1 MQAPTQKSSGRVY
14 LIGASFRE
22 PQLSNVRAT
31 ECLAMANL
39 ILCDGSLDRRIT
51 ELASPSA
58 EVIWLNAIA
67 PEGPAEQWPL
77 PEVVTRLVRCARA
90 GKVAV
95 HLKDGDRRLFNHD
108 IEELEALREAA
119 VTVEVVP
126 GVAVAT
132 DVAGRV
138 PNSGRDAPRPL
149 SGNQVLLTRPGD
161 QSADLLA
168 ILQDLGAEVTVQ
180 PAIRIGPPATWQ
192 PVDQAIA
199 RLDCYDWLVFSSVN
213 GVHYLLERIRALGRD
228 VQRLAAMKL
237 AAIGPATAERLQQYH
252 LNVATTPPEYRAE
265 SFADMLA
272 DQAAGKRF
280 LLARASRGRE
290 ILAERL
296 RAAGGEVDQVV
307 VYTSYDVEH
316 PGPGIALAIQAGQFD
331 WVTVT
336 SSAIARSLHAM
347 FDQALDHTQ
356 LASISPITSNTLR
369 ELGHEPEVEAKEYT
383 TDGLVEAILR
393 KYQPLP

>member
-1 MQAPTQKSSGRVY
+1 MQPPAQKASGRVY
-14 LIGASFRE
+14 LIGASPRD

-31 ECLAMANL
+31 ECLALADL

-51 ELASPSA
+51 EPANPSA
-58 EVIWLNAIA
+58 EVVWLDTIA
-67 PEGPAEQWPL
+67 SEGPAVQWPL
-77 PEVVTRLVRCARA
+77 QEVVTRLVRSARA

-95 HLKDGDRRLFNHD
+95 HLKDGDPRLFSQD
-108 IEELEALREAA
+108 VEELEALLEAA
-119 VTVEVVP
+119 VAVEVVP
-126 GVAVAT
+126 GLAAT
-132 DVAGRV
+132 MDPAAQAPNAGQV
-138 PNSGRDAPRPL
+138 APRPL
-149 SGNQVLLTRPGD
+149 LGNSVLLTRPGD

-168 ILQDLGAEVTVQ
+168 KLQGHGAAVTVQ
-180 PAIRIGPPATWQ
+180 PAIQIGPPATWQ
-192 PVDQAIA
+192 PVDEAIA
-199 RLDCYDWLVFSSVN
+199 HLARYDWLVFSSVN
-213 GVHYLLERIRALGRD
+213 GVHYLLERIRALGGD
-228 VQRLAAMKL
+228 VQRLANMKL
-237 AAIGPATAERLQQYH
+237 AAIGPATAEHLQRYH
-252 LNVATTPPEYRAE
+252 LNVAATPPEYRAE
-265 SFADMLA
+265 SLA
-272 DQAAGKRF
+272 DLLAEQAAGKRF

-307 VYTSYDVEH
+307 VYTSHDVEH
-316 PGPGIALAIQAGQFD
+316 PAPGIALAIQAGQFD

-347 FDQALDHTQ
+347 FDQALERTQ

-369 ELGHEPEVEAKEYT
+369 ELGHEPAVEAKEYT